1 MDDRNHSQNSDAT
14 RHRTVALQPA
24 DEFLTVPEIDF
35 SKIAFFSSHGG
46 SSTRGVINACGK
58 ELRASPAIIISNNP
72 SSQILQFAESRGI
85 DHEVINQ
92 ARFGTDEAVQKRILE
107 VLSERCVDLIILSGY
122 MKKLGADVIA
132 RYPGRIFN
140 IHPALLPKYGG
151 KGMYG
156 MHVHTA
162 VINAGESETG
172 ITIHQVNEH
181 YDEGAIVSRLRIPV
195 NPDDTP
201 EALAE
206 RIKSEEPPFLVRT
219 LSEMQRRAWKKQG
232 ESPP

>member
-1 MDDRNHSQNSDAT
+1 MNEGDYSQDSDSA
-14 RHRTVALQPA
+14 RHRTTTWQPV
-24 DEFLTVPEIDF
+24 DEFLAVPKSDF

-46 SSTRGVINACGK
+46 SSTRGVISACGK

-72 SSQILQFAESRGI
+72 TSQIIEFAKAQAL

-92 ARFGTDEAVQKRILE
+92 AQCGSDEAVQRRIIQ
-107 VLSERCVDLIILSGY
+107 VLGERGVDLIVLSGY
-122 MKKLGADVIA
+122 MKKLGAEVIA
-132 RYPGRIFN
+132 RYPGRILN

-156 MHVHTA
+156 VHVHTA
-162 VINAGESETG
+162 VINAGERETG

-181 YDEGAIVSRLRIPV
+181 YDEGAVVSRLRIPV
-195 NPDDTP
+195 YPGDTP

-206 RIKSEEPPFLVRT
+206 RVKSEEPPFLVRT
-219 LSEMQRRAWKKQG
+219 LVEMQRRG
-232 ESPP
+232 